1 MTKFGLPTTREEVS
15 EGNFV
20 ELWHDAWLHGFTNM
34 LLCRL
39 YAARARE
46 IGELMPWRDFLL
58 AVQRGE
64 FDYLLK
70 DRSGNSFS

>member
-1 MTKFGLPTTREEVS
+1 MTKFGLPTTCEEVR

-20 ELWHDAWLHGFTNM
+20 ELWHDAWLHGFTNV

-46 IGELMPWRDFLL
+46 IGELD
-58 AVQRGE
+58 AVGWG
-64 FDYLLK
+64 DGGWG
-70 DRSGNSFS
+70 SVNIS